1 MQKDEQ
7 SLKVLQSLVFGH
19 PMDPDTI
26 TGVSMTTFKKLAGMK
41 LIEFLP
47 SKNGGKELVRI
58 TSDGKQ
64 VLNWARQVKP
74 RAEP

>member
-7 SLKVLQSLVFGH
+7 SLKALQSLVFGH
-19 PMDPDTI
+19 PTDPDTI

-41 LIEFLP
+41 LIEFIP
-47 SKNGGKELVRI
+47 SRNGGKELVQI

-64 VLNWARQVKP
+64 VLNWAKQVKP

>member
-7 SLKVLQSLVFGH
+7 SLKALQSLVFGH

-26 TGVSMTTFKKLAGMK
+26 TGVSMTTFKTLAGMK
-41 LIEFLP
+41 LIEFVRP
-47 SKNGGKELVRI
+47 RNGGKELAQI

-64 VLNWARQVKP
+64 VLNWAKQVKP
-74 RAEP
+74 KDES